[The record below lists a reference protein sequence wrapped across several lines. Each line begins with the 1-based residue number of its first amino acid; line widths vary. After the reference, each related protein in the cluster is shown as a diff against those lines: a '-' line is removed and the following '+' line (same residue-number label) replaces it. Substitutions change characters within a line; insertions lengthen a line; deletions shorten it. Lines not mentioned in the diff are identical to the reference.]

1 MVSFVDHV
9 TLHLRAGDGGDGC
22 TSIRREKFK
31 PLAGPDGGNGGDGG
45 SITLVSDHNVTTLLE
60 YHHRPHRTA
69 KSGGS
74 GKGDYNNGEKGED
87 LILPVP
93 VGTVVKDADGE
104 VIADLAHSG
113 MELVIARG
121 GAGGLGQHQV
131 EAGLQ
136 LA

>member
-74 GKGDYNNGEKGED
+74 GKGDYNNGEK
-87 LILPVP
+87 
-93 VGTVVKDADGE
+93 VKT
-104 VIADLAHSG
+104 
-113 MELVIARG
+113 
-121 GAGGLGQHQV
+121 
-131 EAGLQ
+131 
-136 LA
+136 